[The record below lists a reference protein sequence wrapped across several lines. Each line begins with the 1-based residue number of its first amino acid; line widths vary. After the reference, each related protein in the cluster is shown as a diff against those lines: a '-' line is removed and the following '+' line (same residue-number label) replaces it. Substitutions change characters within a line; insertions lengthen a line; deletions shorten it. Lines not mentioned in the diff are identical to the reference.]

1 MLRTEELL
9 IRSPKIV
16 DELMTFVILSNG
28 KEAANYGSHDD
39 CVMAL
44 ALAAWGFVK
53 HPAQHNFSTFTAAK
67 PVRRSLF
74 QHVTP
79 ETRPAHA

>member
-1 MLRTEELL
+1 
-9 IRSPKIV
+9 
-16 DELMTFVILSNG
+16 MTFVILSNG

-53 HPAQHNFSTFTAAK
+53 HAAQHNFSTFTAAK

-79 ETRPAHA
+79 ETRPSHA